1 MKNFFGGA
9 KGPEGYATYKEPPK
23 PKAAVPV
30 SAVPPPRP
38 SAPVVAEPVKSPF
51 AYPPAAGAAEPSG
64 LESWTTLAPAPAPAP
79 APASAPAAD
88 PQMEKAIAAQAE
100 MRKLR
105 HMNEAGPV
113 HRRLGEAHP
122 ELHPQRLQTEREIL
136 GDLEAEILDRECLEN
151 EAATAKLEYE
161 NELRDL
167 LAEATS
173 AFEAL
178 RAQLPPGALPDT
190 ALIPS
195 PAMPAA
201 ANHRSQAEPAPR
213 RPKRW

>member
-51 AYPPAAGAAEPSG
+51 AYPPAAGAAEPS
-64 LESWTTLAPAPAPAP
+64 ESWTTLAPAPAPAP

-100 MRKLR
+100 MRKLS
-105 HMNEAGPV
+105 HMNKAGPV
-113 HRRLGEAHP
+113 SRRL
-122 ELHPQRLQTEREIL
+122 
-136 GDLEAEILDRECLEN
+136 
-151 EAATAKLEYE
+151 
-161 NELRDL
+161 
-167 LAEATS
+167 
-173 AFEAL
+173 
-178 RAQLPPGALPDT
+178 
-190 ALIPS
+190 
-195 PAMPAA
+195 
-201 ANHRSQAEPAPR
+201 
-213 RPKRW
+213 